1 MTRTTRRASKTTTPT
16 TRTWSRVANVAKKS
30 TPERVARVQS
40 PGNLAWLDLEM
51 TGLNPQADVILQAA
65 LIVTDAGLN
74 VLEEF
79 VCDIW
84 QPDALLER
92 MVPFVKEMH
101 ETTGLTARV
110 RKSKVDLMV
119 SERKL
124 LERVAGWCAYP
135 AVLCGN
141 TIGQDKRFVDQW
153 MPGLSG
159 YLSYRTIDVTSIKL
173 LAKAWYGEEAVYEKP
188 VKGEHDA
195 LVDIQNSI
203 AELAHYRATVFKTPA

>member
-1 MTRTTRRASKTTTPT
+1 
-16 TRTWSRVANVAKKS
+16 VAKKS
-30 TPERVARVQS
+30 TLERVVRTQS
-40 PGNLAWLDLEM
+40 ASNLAWLDLEM
-51 TGLNPQADVILQAA
+51 TGLNPQTDVILQAA
-65 LIVTDAGLN
+65 LIVTDAQLN

-92 MVPFVKEMH
+92 MVPFVKDMH
-101 ETTGLTARV
+101 ETTGLTERV
-110 RKSKVDLMV
+110 RKSRVDLLV
-119 SERKL
+119 AERKL

-159 YLSYRTIDVTSIKL
+159 YLSYRTLDVTSIKL
-173 LAKAWYGEEAVYEKP
+173 LTKVWYGDEATYDKP

-195 LVDIQNSI
+195 LVDIKNSI
-203 AELAHYRATVFKTPA
+203 AELSHYRATVFKAP

>member
-1 MTRTTRRASKTTTPT
+1 
-16 TRTWSRVANVAKKS
+16 VIGVAKKS
-30 TPERVARVQS
+30 TQERVVRTQAA
-40 PGNLAWLDLEM
+40 GNLAWLDLEM
-51 TGLNPQADVILQAA
+51 TGLNPQADVIIQAA
-65 LIVTDAGLN
+65 LIVTDAKLN

-101 ETTGLTARV
+101 ETTGLTGRV
-110 RKSKVDLMV
+110 RKSRVDLLV
-119 SERKL
+119 AERKL
-124 LERVAGWCAYP
+124 LERVAGWCVYP

-173 LAKAWYGEEAVYEKP
+173 LTKLWYGEDAEYEKP

-195 LVDIQNSI
+195 LVDIKNSI
-203 AELAHYRATVFKTPA
+203 AELAHYRATVFKAG

>member
-1 MTRTTRRASKTTTPT
+1 MSDVT
-16 TRTWSRVANVAKKS
+16 KKS

-40 PGNLAWLDLEM
+40 ATNLAWLDLEM
-51 TGLNPQADVILQAA
+51 TGLDPQRDVILQAA
-65 LIVTDAGLN
+65 LIVTDAQLN

-79 VCDIW
+79 VCDVW

-101 ETTGLTARV
+101 ETTGLTGRV
-110 RKSKVDLMV
+110 RKSRVDLMV
-119 SERKL
+119 AERKL

-173 LAKAWYGEEAVYEKP
+173 LAKAWYGEEAVYDKP

-195 LVDIQNSI
+195 LVDIKNSI
-203 AELAHYRATVFKTPA
+203 AELLHYRATVFKAP

>member
-1 MTRTTRRASKTTTPT
+1 VTD
-16 TRTWSRVANVAKKS
+16 
-30 TPERVARVQS
+30 VARKPNQERIERKQAAS
-40 PGNLAWLDLEM
+40 NLAWLDLEM
-51 TGLNPQADVILQAA
+51 TGLDPQQDVILQAA
-65 LIVTDAGLN
+65 LIVTDAQLN

-84 QPDALLER
+84 QPDQQLER

-101 ETTGLTARV
+101 ETTGLTGRV
-110 RKSKVDLMV
+110 RKSRVDLLV
-119 SERKL
+119 AERKL

-141 TIGQDKRFVDQW
+141 TIGQDKRFVDRW

-203 AELAHYRATVFKTPA
+203 AELAHYRATVFKTA